1 MTFNHIVL
9 QNILRDK
16 WTYIAYFL
24 SSVFSIFIFFS
35 FSVSMFHPDLSIIQN
50 GSALSLA
57 MMAGNVLVY
66 LFSFIF
72 ISYSVMSFMH
82 MKQKTLGLFVIM
94 GASNKQIKKMV
105 FRENMFIGI
114 IAILTAIIMGL
125 LFAPLFL
132 MITKKIMNV
141 EGFAMYFPMK
151 AIVLTSAMF
160 LVLFLVISLI
170 TPFFIRKQQIIRL
183 LKSDKKSE
191 REVRLSPIKLLLGLV
206 TVGFSLV
213 AMTIKNDASFIR
225 PLVDSDFGVI
235 VLLIIFLMGLYP
247 LYMQLSLLSITI
259 VQKTNYYL
267 QRTNML
273 TVSGLKSKIRSNVKI
288 MYLVSLLLMGSFFS
302 IVMLYSANANVEDS
316 TKANYP
322 FSFMYVSNTGNAQ
335 EKEHVGLLQSTLENE
350 RGYQSYKF
358 DVLCNLENRSQSFI
372 SQSDY
377 NQAVQGING
386 KPVAL
391 KQDEVYIVSGNSRIH
406 PNLEISTQFQQVF
419 KKADI
424 KPQVVG
430 SASQNLMPTGYL
442 SRLLVVSD
450 EAYSKINQ
458 LNMFNHI
465 NVFAYNISD
474 WKENIKLA
482 ETLETKI
489 HIDSDVE
496 YGQNFGFFSAGN
508 LYATD
513 KNAKNLMFY
522 IGFMLSLIFM
532 IAALSMIY
540 FRLITDFDKEREMY
554 KGIMKMGLSKKE
566 LSTVVSKQ
574 LFVLMFVPFIV
585 ASVFLFIGVDFL
597 EEVMGGSLQTI
608 AIYSFGV
615 FFTIQLLGY
624 LIVNRK
630 YRKTLITELAK

>member
-1 MTFNHIVL
+1 MTFNHVVL

-82 MKQKTLGLFVIM
+82 MKQKTIGLFVIM
-94 GASNKQIKKMV
+94 GASKKQIKKMI

-114 IAILTAIIMGL
+114 IAILTATVVGL

-141 EGFAMYFPMK
+141 EGFAMYSPIK
-151 AIVLTSAMF
+151 AIVLTSVMF

-191 REVRLSPIKLLLGLV
+191 KEVRFSPLKLLLGLV

-235 VLLIIFLMGLYP
+235 VLLIIFLMGLYS
-247 LYMQLSLLSITI
+247 LYMQLSLVIINTI
-259 VQKTNYYL
+259 QKTNYYL
-267 QRTNML
+267 QKTNML

-322 FSFMYVSNTGNAQ
+322 YSFMYVSTTGNAQ
-335 EKEHVGLLQSTLENE
+335 EKEHVELIQSALENE
-350 RGYQSYKF
+350 RGYQPYKF
-358 DVLCNLENRSQSFI
+358 DVLYNLEDRGQSFI
-372 SQSDY
+372 SKSNY

-386 KPVAL
+386 KTVSL
-391 KQDEVYIVSGNSRIH
+391 KQNEVYIVSGSAKIA
-406 PNLEISTQFQQVF
+406 PNLEISPPFQQVF
-419 KKADI
+419 QEAEI

-430 SASQNLMPTGYL
+430 SSSQNLLPTGYL

-458 LNMFNHI
+458 LNVFNHI
-465 NVFAYNISD
+465 DVFAYNIRD

-496 YGQNFGFFSAGN
+496 YGQDFGFFSAGN

-532 IAALSMIY
+532 IAALSMVY

-566 LSTVVSKQ
+566 LSKVVSKQ

-597 EEVMGGSLQTI
+597 EDMIGGALQTI

-615 FFTIQLLGY
+615 FFIIQLLGY

-630 YRKTLITELAK
+630 YRKTLIRELAK

>member
-82 MKQKTLGLFVIM
+82 MKQKTFGLFVIM
-94 GASNKQIKKMV
+94 GASKKQIKKMV

-114 IAILTAIIMGL
+114 IAILTATIVGL

-141 EGFAMYFPMK
+141 EGFAMYFPIK
-151 AIVLTSAMF
+151 AIVLTSVMF
-160 LVLFLVISLI
+160 LVLFLAISLI

-183 LKSDKKSE
+183 LKTDKKSE
-191 REVRLSPIKLLLGLV
+191 KEVQFSLVKLFVGVV
-206 TVGFSLV
+206 TVGLSLV

-235 VLLIIFLMGLYP
+235 VLLIIFLIGMYP
-247 LYMQLSLLSITI
+247 LYMQLSLVIITTI
-259 VQKTNYYL
+259 QKTNYYL
-267 QRTNML
+267 QKTNML
-273 TVSGLKSKIRSNVKI
+273 TVSGLRSKIRSNVKI

-322 FSFMYVSNTGNAQ
+322 YSFMYVSNTGNAQ
-335 EKEHVGLLQSTLENE
+335 EKEHIEFIQSTIENE
-350 RGYQSYKF
+350 RGYQPYKF
-358 DVLCNLENRSQSFI
+358 DVLYNLEDRGQSFI
-372 SQSDY
+372 SKSNY

-386 KPVAL
+386 KTVSL
-391 KQDEVYIVSGNSRIH
+391 KQDEVYIVSGSAKIA
-406 PNLEISTQFQQVF
+406 PNLEISPQFQQVF
-419 KKADI
+419 QKADI

-430 SASQNLMPTGYL
+430 SSSQNLLPTGYL

-450 EAYSKINQ
+450 EAYYKINQ
-458 LNMFNHI
+458 LNVFNHI
-465 NVFAYNISD
+465 DVFAYNIRD
-474 WKENIKLA
+474 WKENIKMA

-489 HIDSDVE
+489 YLGSDGE

-554 KGIMKMGLSKKE
+554 KGIMKMGLSRNE
-566 LSTVVSKQ
+566 LSKVVSKQ

-585 ASVFLFIGVDFL
+585 ASIFLFIGVDFL
-597 EEVMGGSLQTI
+597 EDMIGGALQTI

-615 FFTIQLLGY
+615 FFIIQLLGY

-630 YRKTLITELAK
+630 YRKTLIKELAK